1 MTFQRRAHSWFAPGL
16 RAGLAL
22 VVCSAC
28 PSEEAKDPSKAGL
41 DKRDTELTH
50 ENCDVKDSD
59 AVVHDANKDGR
70 PELVQVMDGKH
81 EDCRAVDL
89 NMDGIIDVFVYFD
102 DQGRQRRRESGFDR
116 DNRPDEIS
124 HFQSGVITRKERETN
139 NDGNIDTWD
148 YYQGGRLVREE
159 RDSNGDGYVDQ
170 WWTFNQPGRPD
181 CAVVTS
187 DNDGDGK
194 ADVDSKID
202 LCKDVLPPPKPEQ
215 KPEQKAEQKAEPK
228 PAEKS
233 ASPPDTTEAK
243 APETKTPDSKTPA
256 PAPKAPAPTP
266 RATPPAPTPPP
277 ATPPAKPP
285 TKP

>member
-1 MTFQRRAHSWFAPGL
+1 MTFQRRAHSWFAPGFL
-16 RAGLAL
+16 AGLAVL
-22 VVCSAC
+22 VCSAC
-28 PSEEAKDPSKAGL
+28 PGEDAKDPSKAGL

-50 ENCDVKDSD
+50 EACDVKDSD
-59 AVVHDANKDGR
+59 AVVHDADKDGR
-70 PELVQVMDGKH
+70 PELVQVMDGKR

-170 WWTFNQPGRPD
+170 WWTFNQPARPD

-202 LCKDVLPPPKPEQ
+202 LCKDVLPPPKPEA
-215 KPEQKAEQKAEPK
+215 KPEAK
-228 PAEKS
+228 PAVS
-233 ASPPDTTEAK
+233 APDATEGK
-243 APETKTPDSKTPA
+243 APETKTPEAKTPESKTPA
-256 PAPKAPAPTP
+256 PAPRASASAPAP
-266 RATPPAPTPPP
+266 APAPSPKGAPSAP
-277 ATPPAKPP
+277 APAPAKPP
-285 TKP
+285 PTKP